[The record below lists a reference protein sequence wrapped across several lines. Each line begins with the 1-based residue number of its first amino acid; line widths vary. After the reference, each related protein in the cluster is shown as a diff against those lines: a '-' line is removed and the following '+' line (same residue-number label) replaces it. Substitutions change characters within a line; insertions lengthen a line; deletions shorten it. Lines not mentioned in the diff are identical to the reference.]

1 MKYYLLVLLTFLTG
15 FAWSQSVCPRNSPLF
30 RFDQHTRPRLFT
42 DTLGH
47 HPQFPFL
54 QHEKGITTTA
64 LFIRA
69 AKDTASRRTYVPE
82 FRAFNELLKEIGFAR
97 GYKDLKAAN
106 IKKTYVNAGS
116 IGNLGFYNK
125 EKDGNGYIYVQLNP
139 AGESIRGVAAWK
151 ITGPAGCYLYILHTC
166 GNAFYPNREGGD
178 CCREVRAET
187 RINPL
192 EIRPLTADRPLHIKI
207 NLYRAT
213 IYNSGRRHRK
223 DGRGAAD
230 TMVSLIRS
238 IDTIT
243 RYRDTAAGRTMKVY
257 AKDVSGDLMVCRDTV
272 LQLRP
277 QLFVDSAGGKPDSLA
292 YILYDTTYITLT
304 GNGKSPCQ
312 KKWEIALDGGGSWN
326 SIPRFDNT
334 VTHTRT
340 DGVHLAAELAISRIF
355 NHWFQAGISASYL
368 TLSYQDDVAYTGSV
382 AGTYNT
388 VYIGKPIIPVQ
399 LFGKFT
405 IGGPL
410 RWQSNISLSAGY
422 AIPTKDQIVNSGNT
436 LTTKPDAKGGL
447 TAGLKLGVAYFF
459 SCKFGVGL
467 SFEGQYFGN
476 KAATMNSR
484 LMALPVTLGIRYRF

>member
-15 FAWSQSVCPRNSPLF
+15 NAWSQSPCSRISPLF
-30 RFDQHTRPRLFT
+30 RFDQHARPRLFT

-54 QHEKGITTTA
+54 QHEKGITTRA

-69 AKDTASRRTYVPE
+69 AKDSGSRKTYGPE
-82 FRAFNELLKEIGFAR
+82 FKAFNELLKEIGFAR
-97 GYKDLKAAN
+97 GYKDLKMAN
-106 IKKTYVNAGS
+106 VTNTYVTPGS

-139 AGESIRGVAAWK
+139 AGESARGIAAWK

-178 CCREVRAET
+178 CCREVRATT

-192 EIRPLTADRPLHIKI
+192 EIKPATADRPLHITI
-207 NLYRAT
+207 NFYRAT
-213 IYNSGRRHRK
+213 IYGSDRHRRK
-223 DGRGAAD
+223 DGRRGAD
-230 TMVSLIRS
+230 TMVSLIRT

-243 RYRDTAAGRTMKVY
+243 RFHDTAAGRTLKVY

-277 QLFVDSAGGKPDSLA
+277 ALYVDSAGGNPDSMA
-292 YILYDTTYITLT
+292 YVLSDTTYTTLRSN
-304 GNGKSPCQ
+304 GNTPCQ
-312 KKWEIALDGGGSWN
+312 KKWEVALDGGMSYN

-340 DGVHLAAELAISRIF
+340 DGAHPAAELAISRIF
-355 NHWFQAGISASYL
+355 NHWFQAGVSASYI
-368 TLSYQDDVAYTGSV
+368 TLSYQDDVAYPGSV

-388 VYIGKPIIPVQ
+388 VYIGKPIIPIQ
-399 LFGKFT
+399 IFGKAT

-422 AIPTKDQIVNSGNT
+422 AVPTKDQIVNGGNT
-436 LTTKPDAKGGL
+436 LTTKPASKGGI

-467 SFEGQYFGN
+467 SFNGQYFTN
-476 KAATMNSR
+476 KAATMNSH
-484 LMALPVTLGIRYRF
+484 LVALPITLGLRFRF